1 MIKSIAHKGL
11 RHFAE
16 TGNPSKLPVQGAAQN
31 RLGRMLRALDAAVV
45 PEDMNLPGFH
55 FHELGGGRKGTFSLR
70 VTGNWRLTFRWD
82 AGAIDLDLEDC
93 H

>member
-11 RHFAE
+11 RQFAM
-16 TGNPSKLPVQGAAQN
+16 TGNPAKLPVQGAAQN
-31 RLGRMLRALDAAVV
+31 RVGRLLRALDAAGV
-45 PEDMNLPGFH
+45 PEDMNLPGFY
-55 FHELGGGRKGTFSLR
+55 FHELGGGRKGTFSIR

-82 AGAIDLDLEDC
+82 AGAIELDLEDY